1 MNGSMPPVE
10 KPLTFWLTGLS
21 GSGKTTLANA
31 LAEALAL
38 MALPSQLV
46 DGDTLRQQQS
56 AGLGYS
62 RDHRRANVLR
72 ATELCRSINN
82 SGEIAI
88 AALISPFRA
97 DRELARDLI
106 GAGRFLEIHV
116 ATPLIVCE
124 QRDPK
129 GLYRKARTG
138 EIKEFT
144 GISHPYEVPL
154 TPHLALDT
162 SGIALAECVNQLTA
176 LLDLEFA

>member
-1 MNGSMPPVE
+1 
-10 KPLTFWLTGLS
+10 
-21 GSGKTTLANA
+21 
-31 LAEALAL
+31 
-38 MALPSQLV
+38 
-46 DGDTLRQQQS
+46 
-56 AGLGYS
+56 
-62 RDHRRANVLR
+62 LR
-72 ATELCRSINN
+72 ATELCRSIND

-129 GLYRKARTG
+129 GLYRKARRG

-144 GISHPYEVPL
+144 GISHRYEVPL